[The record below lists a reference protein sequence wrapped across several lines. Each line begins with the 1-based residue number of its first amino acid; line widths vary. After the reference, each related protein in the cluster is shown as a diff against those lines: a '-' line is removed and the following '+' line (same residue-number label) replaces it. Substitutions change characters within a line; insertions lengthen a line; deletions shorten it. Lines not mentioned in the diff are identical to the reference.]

1 MTEIKK
7 EILDYKTFKNILA
20 MLKSSSSEDFFLA
33 LKIWGGYKI
42 NITLNTIVARRMG
55 KSEYEGTREMHK
67 RMLEFSRVYNTFNL
81 DTTFHIL
88 INQMVEEVGDDKLST
103 KLIRKE
109 VLDTVNTLVDYHGL
123 VKIVKLEE
131 KNIKI

>member
-7 EILDYKTFKNILA
+7 TKLDYKTFKNILA
-20 MLKSSSSEDFFLA
+20 MFKSSSSEDFFLA
-33 LKIWGGYKI
+33 LKIWNSYKI
-42 NITLNTIVARRMG
+42 NVTLNTIIARRIG
-55 KSEYEGTREMHK
+55 KGEYKDDREMHK
-67 RMLEFSRVYNTFNL
+67 RMLEFSRIYNTFNL

-88 INQMVEEVGDDKLST
+88 INKMIEEVGDDKLST